1 MMKKVYLLIA
11 VLLSLSACSIDKP
24 YNESANAKEDI
35 KQALIAAKVENL
47 PVVVIFGANWCEECR
62 ALSAI
67 ISTGKNA
74 AKIAKEFKVV
84 KVNVGNFDHNLDITK
99 LYGNPIGGGIPGA
112 TILSPDN
119 KIIYVTKP
127 GELSTARSM
136 GDDGIYNFFK
146 LILEKSRSTT

>member
-1 MMKKVYLLIA
+1 MMKKLYTLLA
-11 VLLSLSACSIDKP
+11 LLTGLSACSGDKP
-24 YNESANAKEDI
+24 YNESADAKEDI
-35 KQALIAAKVENL
+35 KQALIAAKVGNL

-67 ISTGKNA
+67 INTGKNA

-84 KVNVGNFDHNLDITK
+84 KVNVGNFDHNLNITK

-112 TILSPDN
+112 SILSADN

-136 GDDGIYNFFK
+136 GNDGIYNFLK
-146 LILEKSRSTT
+146 LISEKPRSNT